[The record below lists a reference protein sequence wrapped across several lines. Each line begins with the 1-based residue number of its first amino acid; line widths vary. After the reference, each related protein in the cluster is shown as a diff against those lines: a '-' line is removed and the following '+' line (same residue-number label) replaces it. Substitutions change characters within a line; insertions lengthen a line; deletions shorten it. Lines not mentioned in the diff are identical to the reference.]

1 MPTNITTETRREERF
16 DHYVGMLAEAV
27 KHADRATPLR
37 DYCTGLLLPLE
48 RKSMEPI
55 AAAVAPANA
64 KAKHQS
70 LQQFITDAPWRDEP
84 VLEVA
89 RDYGLPALVAHG
101 GVEAT
106 IVDETGLPKKGN
118 HSVGVQRQYC
128 GQVGKVCNCQVAVS
142 LSMVNRWASLPI
154 AFDLYLPREWADDP
168 DRREKAGVPEE
179 IQFGTKP
186 EMALTQIE
194 AAVNAGLELGVINAD
209 AAFGDDT
216 DFRDGLTALDLDYCV
231 GIRQTTTVWEEG
243 QGPLPPAAYSG
254 RGRKASR
261 LRRDEEHQPVSV
273 EALAV
278 GLPAK
283 KFRKVTWREGAGGKL
298 WSRFAALRVRP
309 AHRDYLRSEPRAEE
323 WLLIEWPTGA
333 SAPTHYWLSTLP
345 PGTSLKKLVYFA
357 KLRWR
362 IERDDQEL
370 KQEVGLGH
378 YEGRKWRGFHHHA
391 TMCIAAYAFLVAERG
406 LFPPGN
412 TGRPSR
418 FKNPDVS
425 PGQRSGISTA
435 APRTAQSDVDRHPAP
450 ATDRGPR
457 TTPPTLSLLPAKKWH
472 QARNG

>member
-1 MPTNITTETRREERF
+1 MLTNIRRETTREERF

-27 KHADRATPLR
+27 NHADRATPLR

-55 AAAVAPANA
+55 AAAVAPANT

-84 VLEVA
+84 VLAVA
-89 RDYGLPALVAHG
+89 RDYGLPALLAHG

-106 IVDETGLPKKGN
+106 IVDETGLPKKGT

-128 GQVGKVCNCQVAVS
+128 GQLGKVCNCQVAVS
-142 LSMVNRWASLPI
+142 LSLVNRWASLPM
-154 AFDLYLPREWADDP
+154 AFDLYLPHEWADDP
-168 DRREKAGVPEE
+168 ERREKSGVPEE
-179 IQFGTKP
+179 IEFRTKP
-186 EMALTQIE
+186 QMALAQIE

-216 DFRDGLTALDLDYCV
+216 DFRDGLTGLHQRYCV
-231 GIRQTTTVWEEG
+231 GIREATTVWEEG
-243 QGPLPPAAYSG
+243 RGPLPPAASRG
-254 RGRKASR
+254 RGRQPSR
-261 LRRDEEHQPVSV
+261 LRRDAEHQPVTV
-273 EALAV
+273 KELALSW
-278 GLPAK
+278 PAK
-283 KFRKVTWREGAGGKL
+283 KFRTVSWREGARGKL
-298 WSRFAALRVRP
+298 SSRFAAVRVRP

-323 WLLIEWPTGA
+323 WLLIEWPPGKP
-333 SAPTHYWLSTLP
+333 APTHSWLSTLP
-345 PGTSLKKLVYFA
+345 PRTSLKKLVYLA

-362 IERDDQEL
+362 IERDYEEL

-378 YEGRKWRGFHHHA
+378 YEGRQWRGFHHHA

-406 LFPPGN
+406 LFPPGG
-412 TGRPSR
+412 TPGPSP
-418 FKNPDVS
+418 FKKPDVS
-425 PGQRSGISTA
+425 PSQRSPIPTA
-435 APRTAQSDVDRHPAP
+435 PPRAAQSDVGRHPAQ

-457 TTPPTLSLLPAKKWH
+457 ATPPTLSLLPAKKRH